1 MRILFIRLPAPD
13 PSRQTLREAVPL
25 AAARSAGLA
34 ESRDLLSREDWSF
47 LDRNVAEYGGDA
59 AIVSAAV
66 ASGAEAVLFELEP
79 HNLDRSAWIAK
90 RLRVRSPRTILAAH
104 GAEARRDM
112 PIFRASTFDAILE
125 GESEEAFC
133 SFLADLAA
141 GSVRPHYLAEPSR
154 DILDWPDPYLA
165 GILTVEPDRPVF
177 IETVRGCPAP
187 CLHGPESE
195 GILRFRPDDQ
205 AARIV
210 RLASKQGAQEIRFQD
225 KALSLRPDLP
235 KFFREAAGAND
246 AGVPMELDLD
256 PGILSED
263 LAGLMA
269 DAAVETVRTGPLSTN
284 PAALAALG
292 SSWNREGFERGCGIL
307 TALGVRVRPSLLL
320 GLPFDDYDAVID
332 SFDFLGM
339 AGLGQDA
346 LVSPLAVLPG
356 TRLRDRAEDLGI
368 KEYLRRPPYY
378 VMETEWIDEDGIADA
393 AAAFEES
400 FDVALAPPVAPS
412 FEETIRGFRSF
423 ADLRKPG
430 SLDGLVM
437 NPETLG
443 NSMTLLLSGD
453 DEEGIVRLSRA
464 ARDLRKENPFGLYQI
479 VLYSDKRIP
488 GESVQRKI
496 ADAFIEPDHWYE
508 LSRIYSLDPQ
518 RSFQTRVFFATRKP
532 SLALAA
538 LKEAQDLETI
548 FVLDAQP
555 SRGWERVFDALPF
568 LAFDRDSVPFGL
580 LYDAMNAYRAYPDL
594 LIEAKA
600 EVW

>member
-13 PSRQTLREAVPL
+13 PSRQALREAVPL
-25 AAARSAGLA
+25 AAARAAALA
-34 ESRDLLSREDWSF
+34 ESRGLIDRGLWSF
-47 LDRNVAEYGGDA
+47 LDRNVTDYGGDA
-59 AIVSAAV
+59 AVVAAAS
-66 ASGAEAVLFELEP
+66 ASGAQAVLFELEP

-90 RLRVRSPRTILAAH
+90 RLRTRSPRVILAAH
-104 GAEARRDM
+104 GPEARRDM
-112 PIFRASTFDAILE
+112 PIFRASTFDAVLE
-125 GESEEAFC
+125 GEPEESFC
-133 SFLADLAA
+133 SFLTDLAA
-141 GSVRPHYLAEPSR
+141 GSVRPHYISEPSR
-154 DILDWPDPYLA
+154 EFGAWPDPYLA
-165 GILTVEPDRPVF
+165 GVLAVEPDRPVF
-177 IETVRGCPAP
+177 IETVRGCPPP
-187 CLHGPESE
+187 CLDGPGS
-195 GILRFRPDDQ
+195 GGSLRFRPEDQ

-210 RLASKQGAQEIRFQD
+210 RLASKKGAPEVRFQD

-235 KFFREAAGAND
+235 RFFREAAGAND
-246 AGVPMELDLD
+246 AGVPIELDLD
-256 PGILSED
+256 PGILTEE
-263 LAGLMA
+263 LGGLMA
-269 DAAVETVRTGPLSTN
+269 DAAVETVRTGPWSTN

-307 TALGVRVRPSLLL
+307 TSLGIRVRPSLLL

-356 TRLRDRAEDLGI
+356 TRIRDRAEDLGI

-400 FDVALAPPVAPS
+400 FDVALAPPVAPA
-412 FEETIRGFRSF
+412 FEETIRGYLSF

-430 SLDGLVM
+430 SLDKLLV

-443 NSMTLLLSGD
+443 NSLTLLLSGD
-453 DEEGIVRLSRA
+453 DEEGIQRLARA

-479 VLYSDKRIP
+479 VLYSDKSIP
-488 GESVQRKI
+488 GEAVQRKI

-518 RSFQTRVFFATRKP
+518 RSFQARVFFATRKP

-538 LKEAQDLETI
+538 LRDAQDLETI
-548 FVLDAQP
+548 FVLDAEP
-555 SRGWERVFDALPF
+555 ARGWERVFDALPF

-594 LIEAKA
+594 LIEARA